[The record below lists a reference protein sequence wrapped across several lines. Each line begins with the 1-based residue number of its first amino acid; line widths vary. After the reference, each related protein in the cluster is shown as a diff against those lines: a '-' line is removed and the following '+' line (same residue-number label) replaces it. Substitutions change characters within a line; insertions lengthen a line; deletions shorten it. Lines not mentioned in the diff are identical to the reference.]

1 MPSRQKDSSEKWNL
15 FKAIVYKNEIM
26 SRFKSLKLYIPQ
38 MRPISWTILILLL
51 ILIVILV
58 KSRLKKFNP
67 EITKKTPI
75 VKIEETK
82 WKW

>member
-26 SRFKSLKLYIPQ
+26 SSFKSLKLYIPQ
-38 MRPISWTILILLL
+38 MRPISWTTLILLL
-51 ILIVILV
+51 ISIVILV